1 MEIVKTE
8 IPLYEPG
15 FNIENGEVFDRIG
28 GNINIDIRPDRNGKR
43 IPDHDPL
50 FVPQKKNQQKYICPC
65 DSVKGGT
72 ELTCLSGFLIHCKKR
87 THNTWLQQQEDR
99 NKKAYNQVKDYF
111 NKSFKEQKN
120 DLNELIDY
128 SNKLKETLNKV
139 SQEMEYKDNKISEL
153 TKEKYKIEEKNI
165 ELKKKYDNSKLLIIK
180 LKKAF
185 KKEREKYDNLLL
197 KMEIEQVDISD
208 IELDLD

>member
-1 MEIVKTE
+1 
-8 IPLYEPG
+8 
-15 FNIENGEVFDRIG
+15 
-28 GNINIDIRPDRNGKR
+28 
-43 IPDHDPL
+43 
-50 FVPQKKNQQKYICPC
+50 
-65 DSVKGGT
+65 
-72 ELTCLSGFLIHCKKR
+72 
-87 THNTWLQQQEDR
+87 
-99 NKKAYNQVKDYF
+99 
-111 NKSFKEQKN
+111 
-120 DLNELIDY
+120 
-128 SNKLKETLNKV
+128 
-139 SQEMEYKDNKISEL
+139 MEYKDNKISEL